1 MYIISAPNLNLVSS
15 RLQMYFT
22 SLYKLLSDDG
32 PVDVEV
38 DAVCRYGIRGQ
49 VMAEKK
55 IIMRVIILVHVWLK
69 TNKLLMNVKKQ
80 SACYS
85 MKEILCSS
93 LIFLSKL

>member
-1 MYIISAPNLNLVSS
+1 MYIISAPSLNLVSS

-49 VMAEKK
+49 VMAEEKNIYYYAGDNPSACMAESKQIVDECKK
-55 IIMRVIILVHVWLK
+55 NRVHV
-69 TNKLLMNVKKQ
+69 
-80 SACYS
+80 
-85 MKEILCSS
+85 IL
-93 LIFLSKL
+93 

>member
-32 PVDVEV
+32 PVGVDVDVDV

-49 VMAEKK
+49 VMAEEKNIYYYAGDNPSACMAESKQIVDECKK
-55 IIMRVIILVHVWLK
+55 NRVHV
-69 TNKLLMNVKKQ
+69 
-80 SACYS
+80 
-85 MKEILCSS
+85 IL
-93 LIFLSKL
+93 